1 MAVKEASSD
10 NILIRLA
17 VAEDEQHIDL
27 LHKVINDAYSSGGG
41 WTMQKHLVQ
50 RDRISK
56 DKLLG
61 VINDQL
67 NPLILAINEATLQPL
82 GTLQLQVAE
91 TYPKFPPYTKIGHQ
105 STHVETTPTEN
116 IIFLGLLSVEPL
128 QQSRGIGRRLMDF
141 GLTYTKD
148 TLGRTH
154 AVINALTQRP
164 ELIVWYKKLGFIDY
178 GERVCYPNQSR
189 TSHADVHFSV
199 LRRNL
204 R

>member
-41 WTMQKHLVQ
+41 WTSQKHLVQ

-91 TYPKFPPYTKIGHQ
+91 TYPKFPP
-105 STHVETTPTEN
+105 
-116 IIFLGLLSVEPL
+116 VEPL
-128 QQSRGIGRRLMDF
+128 QQSRGIGRKLMDF

-164 ELIVWYKKLGFIDY
+164 ELIV
-178 GERVCYPNQSR
+178 
-189 TSHADVHFSV
+189 
-199 LRRNL
+199 
-204 R
+204 